1 MAPCRPCGQSINS
14 NPNQQ
19 LQQQQAGYLGSVAA
33 VTGVNAFCAFCV
45 NYGLLRA
52 LNGYVYGKCSKNV
65 LLPGSVVEGQDVLNK
80 TDGWCD
86 QFKKK

>member
-1 MAPCRPCGQSINS
+1 MAPCRTCGQSIGN

-19 LQQQQAGYLGSVAA
+19 LQQHPGYLNSTAA

-45 NYGLLRA
+45 NYGSLRA
-52 LNGYVYGKCSKNV
+52 LNGYVYGKCSKGV
-65 LLPGSVVEGQDVLNK
+65 LLGSSVVDGQDVLNK
-80 TDGWCD
+80 TNGWCN